1 MRHALS
7 CGLALL
13 VLGALGCGGSLGGDS
28 TGGAGTGNANS
39 AGGTSGGG
47 AGADGGGVGVG
58 GNGGG
63 TSIDGAAYIGDYTW
77 GDVMVHVAP
86 TSIAP
91 GTFVLKVTDLTT
103 DPNVVVTSTYQSASG
118 SNSLDGAFGRAV
130 YGCGSPAVTEVLLYT
145 CARRGSVVAEPGC
158 LSVYFDSSGLTGD
171 YVSLS
176 GAGCVINSGTAS
188 IHLPVPVPAVDGA
201 VPDAATGSFTLEC
214 DGSDGVR
221 MQLNARFEIFV
232 QSGFLL
238 C

>member
-28 TGGAGTGNANS
+28 TGRAGTGNANS

-47 AGADGGGVGVG
+47 GVADGGSIGVSGD
-58 GNGGG
+58 GGG

-91 GTFVLKVTDLTT
+91 GTFALEVTDLTT
-103 DPNVVVTSTYQSASG
+103 TPNVAVTSTYQSASG
-118 SNSLDGAFGRAV
+118 SNPLEGAFARAV
-130 YGCGSPAVTEVLLYT
+130 YGCGSGAVTEVLLYT
-145 CARRGSVVAEPGC
+145 CAHKGSVVAEPGC

-176 GAGCVINSGTAS
+176 GAGCVIKSGTAD
-188 IHLPVPVPAVDGA
+188 IHLPVPLPPVDGA
-201 VPDAATGSFTLEC
+201 LPDAATGSFMLEC
-214 DGSDGVR
+214 DGNDGAR
-221 MQLNARFEIFV
+221 LQLNARFAIFV